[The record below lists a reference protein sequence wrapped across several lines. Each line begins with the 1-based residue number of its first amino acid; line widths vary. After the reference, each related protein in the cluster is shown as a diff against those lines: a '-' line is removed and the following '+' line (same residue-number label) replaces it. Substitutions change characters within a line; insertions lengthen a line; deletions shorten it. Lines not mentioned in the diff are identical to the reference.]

1 MNSPA
6 KSASRSSVIT
16 RVVRLSLAGTLL
28 LSPAGLAQNG
38 KKDQAKKAA
47 PALPTVPF
55 ATDKGRFRVVVD
67 GLPVAT
73 DEFQISRN
81 GSEWSARGT
90 VDITSET
97 GGTRITSHLRV
108 RNDGTPVKYEV
119 EVTPP
124 DGKRS
129 SVNVVFDGT
138 TARIETQMAG
148 SAAFTQEFYYESP
161 RVVILDNNLYHQYA
175 LLARMFDW
183 KAKGAQTFQVLIPQD
198 LTPGSITLEYVGPQT
213 VGGSKL
219 EALRMK
225 STDLEVFLYADS
237 NHRLMRLAVPGS
249 KAEVIR
255 E

>member
-6 KSASRSSVIT
+6 ISVSRTSMIT

-28 LSPAGLAQNG
+28 LSSAGLAQ
-38 KKDQAKKAA
+38 KAKKEQPA
-47 PALPTVPF
+47 PLVPF
-55 ATDKGRFRVVVD
+55 AVDKGRFRVVVD
-67 GLPVAT
+67 GQPVAT
-73 DEFQISRN
+73 DEFQIARS

-90 VDITSET
+90 VDITSDA
-97 GGTRITSHLRV
+97 GGTRLTSHLRL
-108 RNDGTPVKYEV
+108 RNDGTPLKYEV
-119 EVTPP
+119 EMTAP

-129 SVNVVFDGT
+129 NVSVVFEGT
-138 TARIETQMAG
+138 TARIETQTAG
-148 SAAFTQEFYYESP
+148 SATFTQEFYYETP

-175 LLARMFDW
+175 LLVRMFDW

-213 VGGSKL
+213 VGGAKL

-225 STDLEVFLYADS
+225 STDLEVFLYVDS
-237 NHRLMRLAVPGS
+237 SHRLMRLTVPEA